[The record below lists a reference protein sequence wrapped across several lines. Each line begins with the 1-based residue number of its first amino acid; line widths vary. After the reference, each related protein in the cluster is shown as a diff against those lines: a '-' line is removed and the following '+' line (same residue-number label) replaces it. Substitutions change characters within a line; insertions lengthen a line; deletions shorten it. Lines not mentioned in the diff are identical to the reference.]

1 MLPRL
6 SLILALA
13 CIAPA
18 HAQESFT
25 KSLSPADF
33 QAAGLNKLTP
43 DELAALDALVQGKQT
58 GAITKAKEETAKVV
72 TETVRQQV
80 QAEDAKAA
88 QAVAEAVRQQVRAE
102 DAKAAQAAAETV
114 RQQTHAED
122 VKAEQKKASSMGI
135 IEKLSVVLKP
145 GTEIQYTTL
154 DAMLVPP
161 FTGWE
166 KGTILTLNNGQR
178 WVVSDEGNY
187 WSPKKDKP
195 IHVRVEPGAL
205 GSFFMEI
212 EKGGRPRVKF
222 LDNTS
227 SMPAAS
233 P

>member
-6 SLILALA
+6 SLILAVA

-33 QAAGLNKLTP
+33 QAAGLSKLTP
-43 DELAALDALVQGKQT
+43 DELAALDALVQGRQT
-58 GAITKAKEETAKVV
+58 GAVIKAKEETAKVV
-72 TETVRQQV
+72 TATVSQQV
-80 QAEDAKAA
+80 HAEDAKAA
-88 QAVAEAVRQQVRAE
+88 QAVV
-102 DAKAAQAAAETV
+102 ETV
-114 RQQTHAED
+114 RQQTHEAD

-135 IEKLSVVLKP
+135 MEKLKVVLKP
-145 GTEIQYTTL
+145 GTEIEYTTL
-154 DAMLVPP
+154 DAMMVPP

-166 KGTILTLNNGQR
+166 KGTIFTLTNGQR

-187 WSPKKDKP
+187 WSPRKNQP
-195 IHVRVEPGAL
+195 VHVRIEPGAL

-222 LDNTS
+222 LDNVGS
-227 SMPAAS
+227 PPPAS